1 MVGTGQ
7 IADRRPPA
15 LPASENALSRRY
27 LRLIERWTPT
37 GAAYFASWPERP
49 NCGHFFG
56 GCHWYGLETVGPAL
70 AFALAS
76 TSPEYDERVGGVSRD
91 GLRRMALQGVRY
103 LCFTHDTGPAECVR
117 PAVGM
122 GRPENSGTKWGE
134 RGKGFF
140 RESQCGTVVAELGLI
155 CLLLREQ
162 VDAETWRMVARIHED
177 YAGRFGALPPRS
189 GVYYDTQMEEN
200 AWTAC
205 GLTAVALFL
214 SRDERAPAWETLARR
229 WMFAVCATPQ
239 DAKDLGSVGD
249 STAQALTGRTFT
261 TLPDYWAEN
270 HGMVHPSYTASG
282 LWSLL
287 ITGNLLKVWG
297 RELPPELFWNR
308 RRVYENLKAVTDG
321 AGYYQAV
328 QGMDWHYLPTLG
340 GETPHAVAAV
350 HFADP
355 DAAALQWRGLR
366 NAELRQDGNG
376 GRLYDR
382 DLAERAHD
390 VQDPLIMREATISS
404 AAQLYLLHRLFGP
417 GPEPTAERDLERRL
431 AGVRVFPHA
440 GFAHHRHTR
449 GQTSFAWRN
458 SIMALPLTRDG
469 IYTIAPRAG
478 SYLGVPT
485 VRGWPDSHRLRRV
498 QVRAG
503 DDHFA
508 AALVMDRCQ
517 ETVRQH
523 VLFASLPDGRALAFE
538 RFVAREDVTVEGLE
552 QGVLRVTNECFPG
565 LGSNCRGARTLYHP
579 NGATEY
585 RGWLG
590 DDPSDDV
597 IDQLGH
603 PVWVNVDD
611 RLGIRFSG
619 TGQAIYHN
627 RHYCRPYH
635 ALADDLVLSR
645 QDGARAIAAGAEIG
659 HLAALLCPEQ
669 AHADTPTMQLDVAR
683 DGEEAIALAAE
694 GYLAAANFSERQ
706 RACRFTLPR
715 TEVIPLYAGTA
726 IEARV
731 DSLHL
736 TVPLD
741 GASAALA
748 AATRSLRT
756 TGDALVHPT
765 TDGATYITSVGA
777 VAARVEIT
785 RNGMV
790 EAVQEIEPGI
800 TWRLASSD

>member
-1 MVGTGQ
+1 MAGMEQ
-7 IADRRPPA
+7 MIDRALPN

-27 LRLIERWTPT
+27 LRMIERWTPT
-37 GAAYFASWPERP
+37 GVEYFASWPERP

-76 TSPEYDERVGGVSRD
+76 TSPEYDERVSSVSRD
-91 GLRRMALQGVRY
+91 DLRRMAIQGVRY

-117 PAVGM
+117 PAVGL

-155 CLLLREQ
+155 CLLLRDY
-162 VDAETWRMVARIHED
+162 VDDETWGMVARIHED
-177 YAGRFGALPPRS
+177 YAGRFGTMPPRS

-205 GLTAVALFL
+205 GLTGVALFL
-214 SRDERAPAWETLARR
+214 SRHEQAPAWEALARR

-239 DAKDLGSVGD
+239 DAKDLGPVDDTS
-249 STAQALTGRTFT
+249 AQALTGRTFT

-287 ITGNLLKVWG
+287 ITGNLLKLWG
-297 RELPPELFWNR
+297 QTLPPELFWNR

-328 QGMDWHYLPTLG
+328 QGMDWHFLPTLG
-340 GETPHAVAAV
+340 NESPHAVAAV
-350 HFADP
+350 HFGDP
-355 DAAALQWRGLR
+355 DAAALQRRGLR
-366 NAELRQDGNG
+366 NAVLRQEGNN

-390 VQDPLIMREATISS
+390 VQDPMIMREATINS

-417 GPEPTAERDLERRL
+417 GSEPTAEPDLERRL

-440 GFAHHRHTR
+440 GFAHHRHAR

-485 VRGWPDSHRLRRV
+485 VRGQPDSHRLKSI
-498 QVRAG
+498 QVREG
-503 DDHFA
+503 DDYFA
-508 AALVMDRCQ
+508 AALVVDRCQ
-517 ETVRQH
+517 ETVRQQ
-523 VLFASLPDGRALAFE
+523 VLFASLPDGRVLTFE

-552 QGVLRVTNECFPG
+552 QGLLRVTNERFPR
-565 LGSNCRGARTLYHP
+565 LGPNCRGARTLYHP
-579 NGATEY
+579 DGATEY

-603 PVWVNVDD
+603 PAWVNVDD

-635 ALADDLVLSR
+635 AIADDLVLSR
-645 QDGARAIAAGAEIG
+645 QDDTRAVGAGAEIG

-669 AHADTPTMQLDVAR
+669 AQADTPTMQLAVAR
-683 DGEEAIALAAE
+683 DGEAAVALAAG

-706 RACRFTLPR
+706 RACRFTLAR
-715 TEVIPLYAGTA
+715 TKVIPLYTGTT
-726 IEARV
+726 IETRA
-731 DSLHL
+731 DSLRL

-741 GASAALA
+741 GESAALA
-748 AATRSLRT
+748 EATRTLHT
-756 TGDALVHPT
+756 TGDVLVHPT
-765 TDGATYITSVGA
+765 MDGATYITNVSA
-777 VAARVEIT
+777 VVARVEIT
-785 RNGMV
+785 HNGTV
-790 EAVQEIEPGI
+790 EELREIESGK
-800 TWRLASSD
+800 TWRLASSN